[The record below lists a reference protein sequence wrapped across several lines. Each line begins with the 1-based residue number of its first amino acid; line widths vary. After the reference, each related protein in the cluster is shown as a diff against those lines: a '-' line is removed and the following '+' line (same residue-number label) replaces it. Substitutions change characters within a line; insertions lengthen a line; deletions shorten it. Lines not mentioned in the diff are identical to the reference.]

1 MQKKGNYLILVLVLF
16 LTFNVKNTYASE
28 VNLTSSKNNANV
40 GENIKVKVSFTA
52 AGWNLVVKDNN
63 NTIDNIAGV
72 NPDGNNE
79 LVTKEYTID
88 TSAIGTHTITVSGD
102 ITDENE
108 NKSAI
113 KKTITIVVNKKEENN
128 ITKNNNHEN
137 NVNTNKEVK
146 EETIKEKNKEEQ
158 NNSTETV
165 ENKEN
170 SKKKLTITKFEIVG
184 YNVKFNVN
192 KKKYLIDILENTTE
206 LYVIIEGDNIEVS
219 QQGKINIKNK
229 DLIEISIS
237 NQDVKNT
244 YKIKLNRVS
253 KEKKTEV
260 ETKDK
265 SILFILI
272 LVFIIV
278 MTSIIIIVNKI
289 KKRRRE
295 I

>member
-1 MQKKGNYLILVLVLF
+1 MKRIIKVLSLVLLLL
-16 LTFNVKNTYASE
+16 LTKNVYAANATITASKTTATKGE
-28 VNLTSSKNNANV
+28 SVTIYVNCN
-40 GENIKVKVSFTA
+40 A
-52 AGWNLVVKDNN
+52 AGWNLNISGSINDKLIGYDNN
-63 NTIDNIAGV
+63 GDNINCSKSYSLNTQNTG
-72 NPDGNNE
+72 
-79 LVTKEYTID
+79 TYTINL
-88 TSAIGTHTITVSGD
+88 TGD
-102 ITDENE
+102 ITDQNESGTEINNSVTVTVVEPQPVSNNNSNNTNVNNNKNSNNE
-108 NKSAI
+108 NKKVEA
-113 KKTITIVVNKKEENN
+113 KKEEEKS
-128 ITKNNNHEN
+128 TD
-137 NVNTNKEVK
+137 NVEKEDK
-146 EETIKEKNKEEQ
+146 KLIQTKEKLK
-158 NNSTETV
+158 
-165 ENKEN
+165 
-170 SKKKLTITKFEIVG
+170 ITKFEIVG
-184 YNVKFNVN
+184 YNVKFDVN
-192 KKKYLIDILENTTE
+192 QKEYLIDILENTTD

-260 ETKDK
+260 EIKDK

-278 MTSIIIIVNKI
+278 MTSIIIIINKI

>member
-1 MQKKGNYLILVLVLF
+1 MKRIIKVLSLVLLLL
-16 LTFNVKNTYASE
+16 LTKDVYAATATITASKTTATKGE
-28 VNLTSSKNNANV
+28 SVTIYVNCN
-40 GENIKVKVSFTA
+40 A
-52 AGWNLVVKDNN
+52 AGWNLNISGSINDKLIGYDNN
-63 NTIDNIAGV
+63 GDNTNCSKTYSLNTQSVG
-72 NPDGNNE
+72 
-79 LVTKEYTID
+79 TYTINL
-88 TSAIGTHTITVSGD
+88 TGD
-102 ITDENE
+102 ITDQNESETEINNSVTVTVVEPQPVSNNSSNNTNVNNNKNSSNE
-108 NKSAI
+108 NK
-113 KKTITIVVNKKEENN
+113 KVEEKEEES
-128 ITKNNNHEN
+128 TD
-137 NVNTNKEVK
+137 NVEK
-146 EETIKEKNKEEQ
+146 EEKQVKSKEKLK
-158 NNSTETV
+158 
-165 ENKEN
+165 
-170 SKKKLTITKFEIVG
+170 ITKFEIVG
-184 YNVKFNVN
+184 YSVKFDVN
-192 KKKYLIDILENTTE
+192 KKEYLIDILENTTD

>member
-1 MQKKGNYLILVLVLF
+1 MKRIIKVLSLVLLILFTKDVYAASASISANK
-16 LTFNVKNTYASE
+16 TTATKGESITINVNCNAAAWNLHLNGSINDSIVGYNNNGKNENCSKSFSLNTQNTGTYTI
-28 VNLTSSKNNANV
+28 NLT
-40 GENIKVKVSFTA
+40 
-52 AGWNLVVKDNN
+52 
-63 NTIDNIAGV
+63 
-72 NPDGNNE
+72 
-79 LVTKEYTID
+79 
-88 TSAIGTHTITVSGD
+88 GD
-102 ITDENE
+102 ITDQNE
-108 NKSAI
+108 TESEINNSV
-113 KKTITIVVNKKEENN
+113 TITVVEPQPVNNQTNTTKETKKESKVEEKKKEE
-128 ITKNNNHEN
+128 
-137 NVNTNKEVK
+137 V
-146 EETIKEKNKEEQ
+146 
-158 NNSTETV
+158 STETV
-165 ENKEN
+165 EKEEKQVK
-170 SKKKLTITKFEIVG
+170 SKEKLKITKFEIVG
-184 YNVKFNVN
+184 YNVKFDVN
-192 KKKYLIDILENTTE
+192 KKEYLIDILENTTD

-253 KEKKTEV
+253 KEKIQKV

-278 MTSIIIIVNKI
+278 MTSIITIVNKR